1 MNKNFQFY
9 SLYTYKKILNTKI
22 NGFRIKGDLYYM
34 KTFVKLYSD
43 VNGEISSFLNKFYL
57 ATEEI
62 LKQVS
67 SDTLELEIDYE
78 NPVEMSDLI
87 GTFIENKDEF
97 KINMWICI
105 DEDVLINVTGN
116 NADEIIR
123 YLYERFPY

>member
-1 MNKNFQFY
+1 
-9 SLYTYKKILNTKI
+9 
-22 NGFRIKGDLYYM
+22 M

-43 VNGEISSFLNKFYL
+43 VKGEISKFLNKFYL

-62 LKQVS
+62 LNRVTV
-67 SDTLELEIDYE
+67 DTLELEIDYE

-87 GTFIENKDEF
+87 GTFIENRENF

-105 DEDVLINVTGN
+105 DEDVLINVTAN

>member
-1 MNKNFQFY
+1 
-9 SLYTYKKILNTKI
+9 
-22 NGFRIKGDLYYM
+22 M

-43 VNGEISSFLNKFYL
+43 VKGEIGKFLNKFYL

-62 LKQVS
+62 LNKVS
-67 SDTLELEIDYE
+67 EDTLELEIAYE

-87 GTFIENKDEF
+87 GTFIENREDF

-105 DEDVLINVTGN
+105 DKDVLINVTGN

>member
-1 MNKNFQFY
+1 MRNFVR
-9 SLYTYKKILNTKI
+9 LYTNI
-22 NGFRIKGDLYYM
+22 
-34 KTFVKLYSD
+34 
-43 VNGEISSFLNKFYL
+43 NGEINRFLKSFYL

-62 LKQVS
+62 LKNIN
-67 SDTLELEIDYE
+67 DNTLELQIEFD

>member
-1 MNKNFQFY
+1 
-9 SLYTYKKILNTKI
+9 
-22 NGFRIKGDLYYM
+22 M
-34 KTFVKLYSD
+34 KTFVRLYTD
-43 VNGEISSFLNKFYL
+43 IKGEISRFLKSFYL

-62 LKQVS
+62 LKKIDENTV
-67 SDTLELEIDYE
+67 ELQIEFE

>member
-1 MNKNFQFY
+1 
-9 SLYTYKKILNTKI
+9 
-22 NGFRIKGDLYYM
+22 M

-43 VNGEISSFLNKFYL
+43 VKGEISKFLNKFYL

-62 LKQVS
+62 LKRVS
-67 SDTLELEIDYE
+67 NDTLELEIDYE

-87 GTFIENKDEF
+87 GTFIENKENF

-105 DEDVLINVTGN
+105 DKDVLINVTSN

>member
-1 MNKNFQFY
+1 
-9 SLYTYKKILNTKI
+9 
-22 NGFRIKGDLYYM
+22 M

-43 VNGEISSFLNKFYL
+43 VKGEISKFLNKFYL

-62 LKQVS
+62 LNRVTE
-67 SDTLELEIDYE
+67 DALELEIDYE

-87 GTFIENKDEF
+87 GTFIENRENF

-105 DEDVLINVTGN
+105 DEDVLINVTAN

>member
-1 MNKNFQFY
+1 
-9 SLYTYKKILNTKI
+9 
-22 NGFRIKGDLYYM
+22 M

-43 VNGEISSFLNKFYL
+43 VKGEISSFLNKFYL

-62 LKQVS
+62 LKRVNN
-67 SDTLELEIDYE
+67 DTLELEIDYE

-87 GTFIENKDEF
+87 GTFIENKENF

-105 DEDVLINVTGN
+105 DKDVLINVTSN

>member
-1 MNKNFQFY
+1 
-9 SLYTYKKILNTKI
+9 
-22 NGFRIKGDLYYM
+22 M

-43 VNGEISSFLNKFYL
+43 VKGEISKFLNKFYL

-62 LKQVS
+62 LNRVTE
-67 SDTLELEIDYE
+67 DTLELEIDYE

-87 GTFIENKDEF
+87 GTFIENREDF